1 MAEVLRVSQAVYDV
15 VRRLSKQLYGELE
28 EGRPGPSAEAAWEVI
43 LTIAAVWRDSPDLPE
58 ELRPLI
64 LDAEAHRS

>member
-1 MAEVLRVSQAVYDV
+1 MSEVHRVSQAVYDV
-15 VRRLSKQLYGELE
+15 VHRLSMQLYAELE
-28 EGRPGPSAEAAWEVI
+28 EGHPGPSAEAAWEVF

-64 LDAEAHRS
+64 PDAEERRS